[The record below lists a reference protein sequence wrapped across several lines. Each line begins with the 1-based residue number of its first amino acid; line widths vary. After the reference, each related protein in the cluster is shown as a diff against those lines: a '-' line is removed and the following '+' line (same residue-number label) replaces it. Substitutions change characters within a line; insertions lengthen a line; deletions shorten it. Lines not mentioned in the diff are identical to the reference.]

1 MKTLPELGA
10 IDRLRIRGQ
19 LVPDAE
25 DLLILYLAGNLD
37 SYNCRNFDLEMDRII
52 DAGFTRVLFSCRQLD
67 YISST
72 GHGSLLGVFKRT
84 RALGG
89 DMVLAEVQ
97 PKPFEIIRLMGFE
110 KFYPLANSVQEG
122 IELLLGTHGGSPGGS
137 MSAFPRLV
145 TCPICDTRLKV
156 RKTGRF
162 RCPACKTVLA
172 FDETAAM
179 QLA

>member
-1 MKTLPELGA
+1 MKTLPEIGV

-19 LVPDAE
+19 LVADAE
-25 DLLILYLAGNLD
+25 DLIILYLAGSLD

-52 DAGFTRVLFSCRQLD
+52 DAGFTKIIFSCRQLD
-67 YISST
+67 YTSST

-122 IELLLGTHGGSPGGS
+122 IELLLGTGGGSPD
-137 MSAFPRLV
+137 AFPRLV
-145 TCPICDTRLKV
+145 TCPICDKRLKV

-162 RCPACKTVLA
+162 RCPECKTVLA
-172 FDETAAM
+172 FDEAAVM